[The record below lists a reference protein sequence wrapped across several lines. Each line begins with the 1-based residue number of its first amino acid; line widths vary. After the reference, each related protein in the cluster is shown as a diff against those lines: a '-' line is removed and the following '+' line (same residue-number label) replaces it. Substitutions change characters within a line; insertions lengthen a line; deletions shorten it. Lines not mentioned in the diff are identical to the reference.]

1 MSGRL
6 LQLAWRNLWRNPRR
20 TFIAMAAI
28 ALGYAMLL
36 FVACLMAGLR
46 WQMIENGTRLV
57 LSEIQVHAPGYY
69 PSRSIQ
75 KTLGGGKGTDVAALL
90 AAITADPR
98 VYAAAPRVYGYGL
111 ASASHGSSA
120 GVALMGVAPDQE
132 PKVTVLNTLVLKGV
146 YLSKLTPHRVVVGDK
161 LAGVIGVNVG
171 SEIVLLTQAADGSM
185 GNDLYTVGGIFH
197 TGLDVMDRNLVLMP
211 LSALQELL
219 QLAPGRI
226 HEVGIKL
233 DNITEATTVAAALE
247 ARLSKTLPVQVS
259 AWPEL
264 APDLANYVQFNHGVT
279 LVLFGIFF
287 LLAVIGIMNTMLM
300 AVFERT
306 RELGMLMALGMRPV
320 QVIGLIMA
328 EAAGLAAAS
337 LVLGAA
343 IGAPLLWYLQEHGL
357 DLGGATGEVVS
368 VAGVVVGHLWYGR
381 QDFTAYAQA
390 AVGLAVTA
398 LVSALYP
405 AWRAAH
411 FRPTEAIRKV

>member
-1 MSGRL
+1 MSTRL

-46 WQMIENGTRLV
+46 WQMIENGTRLG
-57 LSEIQVHAPGYY
+57 LSEIQVHAPDYY
-69 PSRSIQ
+69 PNRSIQ
-75 KTLGGGKGTDVAALL
+75 KTLGGGRGTDVSALL
-90 AAITADPR
+90 AVITADPR

-111 ASASHGSSA
+111 VSASHGSSA
-120 GVALMGVAPDQE
+120 GVALLGVVPGQE
-132 PKVTVLNTLVLKGV
+132 AKVTVLDTKIVKGS
-146 YLSKLTPHRVVVGDK
+146 YLTELTPKRVVVGDK
-161 LAGVIGVNVG
+161 LAGVIGVQVG

-185 GNDLYTVGGIFH
+185 GNDLYTVGGIVH
-197 TGLDVMDRNLVLMP
+197 TGLDVMDRGLVIMLLSSLQE
-211 LSALQELL
+211 LSALTPQ
-219 QLAPGRI
+219 RI

-233 DNITEATTVAAALE
+233 HDIKEATTVAAALE
-247 ARLSKTLPVQVS
+247 VRLSKILPVQVS

-264 APDLANYVQFNHGVT
+264 APDLANYVQFNRGVT
-279 LVLFGIFF
+279 FVLFFIFF

-306 RELGMLMALGMRPV
+306 RELGMLMALGMRPA

-337 LVLGAA
+337 LVVGAA
-343 IGAPLLWYLQEHGL
+343 IGAPFLWYLQQHGL

-368 VAGVVVGHLWYGR
+368 VAGVVVGHLWFGR
-381 QDFTAYAQA
+381 QDFSAYAQA
-390 AVGLAVTA
+390 AVGLAATA

>member
-20 TFIAMAAI
+20 TFIMMAAI
-28 ALGYAMLL
+28 AFGYAMLL

-46 WQMIENGTRLV
+46 WQMIENGTCLV
-57 LSEIQVHAPGYY
+57 MSQIQVHAPGYY
-69 PSRSIQ
+69 PNRSIQ
-75 KTLGGGKGTDVAALL
+75 KTLGGSQGSDVSAIL

-98 VYAAAPRVYGYGL
+98 VFAAAPRVYGYGL
-111 ASASHGSSA
+111 LSAAHRSA
-120 GVALMGVAPDQE
+120 GVELMGIVPDQE
-132 PKVTVLNTLVLKGV
+132 QNITTLNSQIAKGSYLTARMPKGV
-146 YLSKLTPHRVVVGDK
+146 VMGDK
-161 LAGVIGVNVG
+161 LASTIGIEVG

-185 GNDLYTVGGIFH
+185 GNDVYTVVGMFH
-197 TGLDVMDRNLVLMP
+197 TGLDAVDRGLVLMS
-211 LSALQELL
+211 LASLQELL
-219 QLAPGRI
+219 HLAPARI

-233 DNITEATTVAAALE
+233 NDITAATTVAAALE
-247 ARLSKTLPVQVS
+247 VQLGKTLPVRAM

-264 APDLANYVQFNHGVT
+264 APELASYVQFNRGIT
-279 LVLFGIFF
+279 FVLFFIFF
-287 LLAVIGIMNTMLM
+287 LLAVIGVMNTMLM

-320 QVIGLIMA
+320 QVIVLILA
-328 EAAGLAAAS
+328 EAAGLAVAS
-337 LVLGAA
+337 LLVGGAV
-343 IGAPLLWYLQEHGL
+343 GVPLLWYLQVHGL

-368 VAGVVVGHLWYGR
+368 LAGVVVGHLWYGR
-381 QDFTAYAQA
+381 QDFPAYSQA
-390 AVGLAVTA
+390 ALGLFATA